1 MPLEFLMINKCVTL
15 LIALA
20 TVIPTAAALQQP
32 EHLKLLVPEKIEIPD
47 SGVTV
52 PMLELDGRPMVE
64 VMLNGKGP
72 YPFLLD
78 TGASLVEMND
88 DLQAELGLPTMP
100 NAPSGV
106 TRLAELRVSGTVLRG
121 LAVVSFPHMPG
132 LAGQNPP
139 RGVLGAS
146 LFSGC
151 VLTLDY
157 PAKKILIRKGALPL
171 ADNHR
176 VFQYDPEDVLPRIP
190 IRIAGH
196 ECRPHLDS
204 GSPGGLTLPVNSSS
218 DLPLTG
224 KPVQIGVA
232 RTPGG
237 EFPVFSANLK
247 EPIHIGEY
255 TLQTRE
261 ITFSDIRPGP
271 EPPLGNIGYEV
282 LREFVVA
289 LDAKN
294 HRLQLNR

>member
-1 MPLEFLMINKCVTL
+1 MIRKCVTFL
-15 LIALA
+15 LVLA
-20 TVIPTAAALQQP
+20 AIFASPAAPQQP
-32 EHLKLLVPEKIEIPD
+32 EHMKLFPPEKIEVPD
-47 SGVTV
+47 SGVTI
-52 PMLELDGRPMVE
+52 PMLEAGGRPLV
-64 VMLNGKGP
+64 VVYLNGKGP

-78 TGASLVEMND
+78 TGAFMVEMND
-88 DLQAELGLPTMP
+88 DLQAELALPAMS

-106 TRLAELRVSGTVLRG
+106 ARLEALRVGEAVLHG
-121 LAVVSFPHMPG
+121 LPVISFPRMPG
-132 LAGQNPP
+132 LAGQNSP

-146 LFSGC
+146 LFLGC

-157 PAKKILIRKGALPL
+157 PAKNVLIRKGALPS

-176 VFQYDPEDVLPRIP
+176 VFQYDAEDVLPRIP

-196 ECRPHLDS
+196 DFRPHLDS
-204 GSPGGLTLPVNSSS
+204 GSPGGVTLPVNSSS
-218 DLPLTG
+218 DLPLAE
-224 KPVQIGVA
+224 KPVQVGLA

-237 EFPVFSANLK
+237 EFPVFSANLR

-271 EPPLGNIGYEV
+271 EPPVGNIGYEI

-289 LDAKN
+289 LDSKN
-294 HRLQLNR
+294 HRLQLTR